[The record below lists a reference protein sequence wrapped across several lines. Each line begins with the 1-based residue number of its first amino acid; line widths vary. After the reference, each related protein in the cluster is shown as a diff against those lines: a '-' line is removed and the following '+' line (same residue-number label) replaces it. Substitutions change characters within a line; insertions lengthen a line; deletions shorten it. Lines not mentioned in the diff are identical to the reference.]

1 MTKIVEKNK
10 IQVVAYNL
18 GIPEV
23 SMQQNMFW
31 RHLEKSKQA
40 VVWCSRPEDLF
51 SNSAPLLPMCPWASY
66 LIIMNSSFLIC

>member
-23 SMQQNMFW
+23 SMQQNMF
-31 RHLEKSKQA
+31 
-40 VVWCSRPEDLF
+40 
-51 SNSAPLLPMCPWASY
+51 
-66 LIIMNSSFLIC
+66 